1 MIARYRRTFPDVPAR
16 CERAEQCTFP
26 DGSFAAVVAWGVLFH
41 LSEAEQR
48 TVIEKVA
55 RWLKTG
61 GWFLFTSGKDRGTRK
76 GTMNGVTFRYTS
88 LGVKEYR
95 SVMQRTGMKLEDSRY
110 DAWENFVYI
119 ARTAR

>member
-1 MIARYRRTFPDVPAR
+1 
-16 CERAEQCTFP
+16 
-26 DGSFAAVVAWGVLFH
+26 
-41 LSEAEQR
+41 
-48 TVIEKVA
+48 
-55 RWLKTG
+55 
-61 GWFLFTSGKDRGTRK
+61 
-76 GTMNGVTFRYTS
+76 